1 MQYGKKTLIETY
13 YEGNITT
20 VKTGYE
26 VSVLT
31 DKAKLIGEM
40 IDALKPISNRETSK
54 VELEV
59 AVDKAGQY
67 RLIKRW
73 TVWLLPFM
81 I

>member
-1 MQYGKKTLIETY
+1 MQYGKQSVIETY
-13 YEGNITT
+13 YEGKVTNT
-20 VKTGYE
+20 KTAYE

-40 IDALKPISNRETSK
+40 IDGLKPLTVGETTK

-73 TVWLLPFM
+73 IV
-81 I
+81 